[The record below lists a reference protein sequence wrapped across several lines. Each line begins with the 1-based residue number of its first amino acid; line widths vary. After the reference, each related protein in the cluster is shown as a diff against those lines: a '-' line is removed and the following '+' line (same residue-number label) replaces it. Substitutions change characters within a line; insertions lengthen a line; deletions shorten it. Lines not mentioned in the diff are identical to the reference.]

1 MSSRTSAPAAAPA
14 SSDGIDRRVWII
26 SGVAMLGAVM
36 SILDT
41 TIVNVALDS
50 LGRDFHAALSEI
62 QWVVTGYMLS
72 LAAVIPV
79 SGWAARRMGAK
90 RVFVA
95 SLILFTIGSVL
106 CGLATSSTEIILF
119 RVLQGLGGGMIM
131 PLAQLI
137 MAQEAGPKRMGRV
150 MSLVAVPMMLAPI
163 LGPTLGG
170 VLIQTLGWRWIFFV
184 NLPVCIVAVAL
195 AVRILPDSSGSKT
208 DRLDVLGLGLMSSG
222 LVGITYGLAEIGTLG
237 TFSSAKVYAPIAA
250 GILLVAGFAVHATR
264 AKNPLLD
271 LNLYRRW
278 SFTAASIA
286 MFALG
291 AAVFGAMILMP
302 LYWQQVRH
310 ESVINT
316 GLLTAPQGLG
326 MALVMPLAGKLTER
340 WGGGPIALAGV
351 LMTTL
356 TTIPFGLIGAH
367 TSVASLSVWMVLR
380 GVGLGFSFMPAMT
393 AAFAT
398 LERHELSHATP
409 QLNVLNRV
417 GGSIGTAILAV
428 VLQRALTGAHTAS
441 ASASAYGT
449 AFWWSA
455 GLTALAIVPCVI
467 LTRAEHN
474 TRRQAKATDTK
485 NPDEALLE
493 SGAIAEALA

>member
-1 MSSRTSAPAAAPA
+1 MASPTSTPAPVR
-14 SSDGIDRRVWII
+14 SDGIDRRVWII

-50 LGRDFHAALSEI
+50 LGRDLHAALSEI

-90 RVFVA
+90 RIFVA

-119 RVLQGLGGGMIM
+119 RVLQGVGGGMIM

-137 MAQEAGPKRMGRV
+137 MAEEAGPQRMGRV
-150 MSLVAVPMMLAPI
+150 MSLVAVPMMLAPV

-184 NLPVCIVAVAL
+184 NVPVCIVAVAL
-195 AVRILPDSSGSKT
+195 AVRILPNSSGSKT
-208 DRLDVLGLGLMSSG
+208 DRLDVMGLGLMSSG

-237 TFSSAKVYAPIAA
+237 TFSSARVYVPIAA
-250 GILLVAGFAVHATR
+250 GILLVAGFAAHATH

-278 SFTAASIA
+278 NFTAASIA

-302 LYWQQVRH
+302 LYWQQLRH
-310 ESVINT
+310 ESVIDT

-340 WGGGPIALAGV
+340 FGGGPVALGGV
-351 LMTTL
+351 VVTTV

-367 TSVASLSVWMVLR
+367 TSVTSLSVWMLLR
-380 GVGLGFSFMPAMT
+380 GIGLGFSFMPAMT

-455 GLTALAIVPCVI
+455 ALTALAIVPCVI
-467 LTRAEHN
+467 LTRAEQN
-474 TRRQAKATDTK
+474 VRRRAKAADTE
-485 NPDEALLE
+485 NPDQAPLE

>member
-1 MSSRTSAPAAAPA
+1 VASPTSAPAQAHP
-14 SSDGIDRRVWII
+14 DGIDRRVWII

-50 LGRDFHAALSEI
+50 LGRDLHAALSEI

-79 SGWAARRMGAK
+79 SGWAARRLGAK

-119 RVLQGLGGGMIM
+119 RVLQGVGGGMIM

-137 MAQEAGPKRMGRV
+137 MAQEAGPQRMGRV
-150 MSLVAVPMMLAPI
+150 MSLVAVPMMLAPV

-184 NLPVCIVAVAL
+184 NVPVCIVAVAL
-195 AVRILPDSSGSKT
+195 AVRILPNSSGSKT

-237 TFSSAKVYAPIAA
+237 TFSSARVYVPIAA
-250 GILLVAGFAVHATR
+250 GVLLVAGFAAHATR

-278 SFTAASIA
+278 NFTAASIA

-302 LYWQQVRH
+302 LYWQQLRH
-310 ESVINT
+310 ESVIDT

-340 WGGGPIALAGV
+340 FGGGPIALAGV
-351 LMTTL
+351 VATTV

-367 TSVASLSVWMVLR
+367 TSVASLSVWMLLR
-380 GVGLGFSFMPAMT
+380 GIGLGFSFMPAMT

-474 TRRQAKATDTK
+474 VRRRATAADAEDPDQAQ
-485 NPDEALLE
+485 LE
-493 SGAIAEALA
+493 SGAIADALA

>member
-1 MSSRTSAPAAAPA
+1 MTDQTSASVGGAP
-14 SSDGIDRRVWII
+14 DKIDRRVWII

-50 LGRDFHAALSEI
+50 LSRDLHAALSQI
-62 QWVVTGYMLS
+62 QWVVTGYLLS

-79 SGWAARRMGAK
+79 SGWAARRFGAK
-90 RVFVA
+90 RVFLV
-95 SLILFTIGSVL
+95 SLILFTAGSVL
-106 CGLATSSTEIILF
+106 CGLSSSTSEIIVF

-137 MAQEAGPKRMGRV
+137 MAQEAGPQRMGRV

-184 NLPVCIVAVAL
+184 NLPVCVVAVAL
-195 AVRILPDSSGSKT
+195 AVRILPNTAPSKT
-208 DRLDVLGLGLMSSG
+208 DRLDVLGLGLMSGG
-222 LVGITYGLAEIGTLG
+222 LVGVTYGLAEIGTRG
-237 TFSSAKVYAPIAA
+237 TFDSAQVYVPIIA
-250 GILLVAGFAVHATR
+250 GIALVTGFVFHAIR
-264 AKNPLLD
+264 AEHPLLD

-278 SFTAASIA
+278 NFSAASIT

-302 LYWQQVRH
+302 LYWQQLRH
-310 ESVINT
+310 ESVIDT

-326 MALVMPLAGKLTER
+326 MAIAMPFAGKMTER
-340 WGGGPIALAGV
+340 WGGGPIALGGV
-351 LMTTL
+351 LITTV

-367 TSVASLSVWMVLR
+367 TSVGSLAFWMLLR
-380 GVGLGFSFMPAMT
+380 GLGLGLSFMPAMT

-398 LERHELSHATP
+398 LKRSELSDATP

-417 GGSIGTAILAV
+417 GGSIGVAVLAV
-428 VLQRALTGAHTAS
+428 VLQRALVGAHTPA
-441 ASASAYGT
+441 AQAGAYGT

-455 GLTALAIVPCVI
+455 VLSGMAIIPCIV
-467 LTRAEHN
+467 LTRAEQN
-474 TRRQAKATDTK
+474 ARRLAKAGGDE
-485 NPDEALLE
+485 NPDEAALE
-493 SGAIAEALA
+493 SGLVAEALA

>member
-1 MSSRTSAPAAAPA
+1 MTDQIAGLIEAPT
-14 SSDGIDRRVWII
+14 DKIDRRVWII

-50 LGRDFHAALSEI
+50 LSHDLHAALSQI

-79 SGWAARRMGAK
+79 SGWAARRLGAK
-90 RVFVA
+90 QVFVG
-95 SLILFTIGSVL
+95 SLIVFTIGSIL
-106 CGLATSSTEIILF
+106 CGLSTTTTQIILF
-119 RVLQGLGGGMIM
+119 RVLQGVGGGMIM
-131 PLAQLI
+131 PLAQMI
-137 MAQEAGPKRMGRV
+137 MANEAGPQRMGRV

-170 VLIQTLGWRWIFFV
+170 ILIQTLGWRWIFFV
-184 NLPVCIVAVAL
+184 NLPVCVVAVAL
-195 AVRILPDSSGSKT
+195 AVRILPRTIGSKT
-208 DRLDVLGLGLMSSG
+208 DRLDVLGLFLMSGG

-237 TFSSAKVYAPIAA
+237 TFDSARVWVPIIVGA
-250 GILLVAGFAVHATR
+250 LMVTGFVFHALHV
-264 AKNPLLD
+264 KHPLLD

-278 SFTAASIA
+278 NFSAASIT

-310 ESVINT
+310 ESVIAT

-326 MALVMPLAGKLTER
+326 MAIAMPVAGKLTER
-340 WGGGPIALAGV
+340 WGGGPVALFGV
-351 LMTTL
+351 IVTTV
-356 TTIPFGLIGAH
+356 TTIPFCLIGAH
-367 TSVASLSVWMVLR
+367 TSVASLSIWMMLR
-380 GVGLGFSFMPAMT
+380 GLGLGFSFMPAMT

-398 LERHELSHATP
+398 LKRHELSHATP

-417 GGSIGTAILAV
+417 GGSIGTAVLAV
-428 VLQRALTGAHTAS
+428 VLQRALVGAHTPA
-441 ASASAYGT
+441 AAADAYGT

-455 GLTALAIVPCVI
+455 ALSALAIIPCVV
-467 LTRAEHN
+467 LTRAEQN
-474 TRRQAKATDTK
+474 ARRLAKAAGAKD
-485 NPDEALLE
+485 PDEVALE
-493 SGAIAEALA
+493 SGLVAEALA

>member
-1 MSSRTSAPAAAPA
+1 MSTSRSGPAP
-14 SSDGIDRRVWII
+14 SDKIDRRVWII

-41 TIVNVALDS
+41 TIVNVALAS
-50 LGRDFHAALSEI
+50 LGHDLHAALSQI
-62 QWVVTGYMLS
+62 QWVVTGYLLS

-79 SGWAARRMGAK
+79 SGWAARRIGAK
-90 RVFVA
+90 RVFIA

-119 RVLQGLGGGMIM
+119 RVLQGAGGGMIM

-137 MAQEAGPKRMGRV
+137 MAQEAGPQRMGRV

-195 AVRILPDSSGSKT
+195 AVRILPNSSPSKT
-208 DRLDVLGLGLMSSG
+208 ERLDVLGLGLMSTG
-222 LVGITYGLAEIGTLG
+222 LVAVTYGLAEIGTLG
-237 TFSSAKVYAPIAA
+237 TFDSTRVYLPIAA
-250 GILLVAGFAVHATR
+250 GILLVAAFALHATH

-278 SFTAASIA
+278 NFTAASLT

-302 LYWQQVRH
+302 LYWQELRH
-310 ESVINT
+310 ESVIDT

-326 MALVMPLAGKLTER
+326 MALAMPLAGKMTER
-340 WGGGPIALAGV
+340 FGGGPIALAGV
-351 LMTTL
+351 LVTTV
-356 TTIPFGLIGAH
+356 TTVPFGLIGAH
-367 TSVASLSVWMVLR
+367 TGVASLSVWMLLR
-380 GVGLGFSFMPAMT
+380 GFGLGFSFMPAMT

-398 LERHELSHATP
+398 LERHELSDATP

-417 GGSIGTAILAV
+417 GGSIGVAVLAV
-428 VLQRALTGAHTAS
+428 VLQRSLAGAHTAS
-441 ASASAYGT
+441 AAAGAYGT

-455 GLTALAIVPCVI
+455 GLSALAIVPCVI

-474 TRRQAKATDTK
+474 ARGRAMTRGDD
-485 NPDEALLE
+485 NPDGVPPVE
-493 SGAIAEALA
+493 SGALAEVLA

>member
-1 MSSRTSAPAAAPA
+1 MQSVSAPTPGPA
-14 SSDGIDRRVWII
+14 FSDKIDRRVWII

-50 LGRDFHAALSEI
+50 LGHDLHAALSEI

-79 SGWAARRMGAK
+79 SGWAARRLGAK
-90 RVFVA
+90 RVFIA
-95 SLILFTIGSVL
+95 SLVLFTIGSVL

-119 RVLQGLGGGMIM
+119 RVLQGAGGGMIM

-137 MAQEAGPKRMGRV
+137 MAQEAGPQRMGRV

-184 NLPVCIVAVAL
+184 NLPVCVVAVAL
-195 AVRILPDSSGSKT
+195 AVRILPDSRGSKT
-208 DRLDVLGLGLMSSG
+208 DRLDVLGLGLMSGG

-237 TFSSAKVYAPIAA
+237 TFDSARVYLPIAA
-250 GILLVAGFAVHATR
+250 GILLVSAFAFHATHAR
-264 AKNPLLD
+264 NPLLD

-278 SFTAASIA
+278 NFTAASIT

-302 LYWQQVRH
+302 LYWQQLRH
-310 ESVINT
+310 ESVIDT

-326 MALVMPLAGKLTER
+326 MALAMPLAGKLTER
-340 WGGGPIALAGV
+340 FGGGPIALAGV
-351 LMTTL
+351 LVTTVF
-356 TTIPFGLIGAH
+356 TVPFGLIGAH
-367 TSVASLSVWMVLR
+367 TGVASLAVWMVLR
-380 GVGLGFSFMPAMT
+380 GIGLGFSFMPAMT

-409 QLNVLNRV
+409 QLNVLNRI
-417 GGSIGTAILAV
+417 GGSIGVAILAV
-428 VLQRALTGAHTAS
+428 VLQRSLTGAHTPS
-441 ASASAYGT
+441 AAASAYGT

-455 GLTALAIVPCVI
+455 ALTALAIIPCVV

-474 TRRQAKATDTK
+474 ARRRATSSGGERQDGA
-485 NPDEALLE
+485 PVE
-493 SGAIAEALA
+493 SGAIAEVLA

>member
-1 MSSRTSAPAAAPA
+1 MPNNTSSA
-14 SSDGIDRRVWII
+14 SPPSDKIDRRVWII

-50 LGRDFHAALSEI
+50 LGRDLHAALSQI

-79 SGWAARRMGAK
+79 SGWAARRLGAK
-90 RVFVA
+90 RVFLG
-95 SLILFTIGSVL
+95 SLVLFTAGSVL

-119 RVLQGLGGGMIM
+119 RVLQGVGGGMIM
-131 PLAQLI
+131 PLAQMI
-137 MAQEAGPKRMGRV
+137 MAQEAGPQRMGRV

-195 AVRILPDSSGSKT
+195 AVRILPDSQGSKT
-208 DRLDVLGLGLMSSG
+208 DRLDLLGLGLMSGG
-222 LVGITYGLAEIGTLG
+222 LVGVTYGLAEIGTLG
-237 TFSSAKVYAPIAA
+237 TFDSPRVYAPIAV
-250 GILLVAGFAVHATR
+250 GVLLVAAFAVHATH

-278 SFTAASIA
+278 NFTAASIT

-302 LYWQQVRH
+302 LYWQQLRH
-310 ESVINT
+310 ESVIDT

-326 MALVMPLAGKLTER
+326 MAMVMPLAGKMTER

-351 LMTTL
+351 LVTTV
-356 TTIPFGLIGAH
+356 TTIPFGLIGAR
-367 TSVASLSVWMVLR
+367 TGIPSLSGWMLVR

-428 VLQRALTGAHTAS
+428 VLQRGLTGAHTAS
-441 ASASAYGT
+441 ASAHAYGN

-455 GLTALAIVPCVI
+455 GITALAIVPCVI

-474 TRRQAKATDTK
+474 ERRRAQAGGAE
-485 NPDEALLE
+485 NPDEAVLHT
-493 SGAIAEALA
+493 GAIAEALA

>member
-1 MSSRTSAPAAAPA
+1 MRSVSNPTSAPAV
-14 SSDGIDRRVWII
+14 SDKIERRVWII

-50 LGRDFHAALSEI
+50 LGHDLHVALSQI
-62 QWVVTGYMLS
+62 QWVVTGYLLS

-79 SGWAARRMGAK
+79 SGWAARRLGAK
-90 RVFVA
+90 RVFIA

-106 CGLATSSTEIILF
+106 CGLASSSTEIIFF
-119 RVLQGLGGGMIM
+119 RVLQGAGGGMIM

-137 MAQEAGPKRMGRV
+137 MAQEAGPERMGRV
-150 MSLVAVPMMLAPI
+150 MSLVVVPMMLAPI

-184 NLPVCIVAVAL
+184 NLPVCIVAVVLAL
-195 AVRILPDSSGSKT
+195 RILPESAGSKT

-237 TFSSAKVYAPIAA
+237 TFDSAPVYLPIAA
-250 GILLVAGFAVHATR
+250 GILLVAAFALHATR

-278 SFTAASIA
+278 NFTAASVT

-302 LYWQQVRH
+302 LYWQQLRH
-310 ESVINT
+310 ESVIDT
-316 GLLTAPQGLG
+316 GLLTAPPGVG

-340 WGGGPIALAGV
+340 FGGGPIALAGV
-351 LMTTL
+351 LVTTVF
-356 TTIPFGLIGAH
+356 TVPFGLIGAH
-367 TSVASLSVWMVLR
+367 TGVVSLSVWMLLR
-380 GVGLGFSFMPAMT
+380 GIGLGFSFMPAMT

-409 QLNVLNRV
+409 QLHVLHRV
-417 GGSIGTAILAV
+417 GASFAAPFLGVVFHRYSPAPPPPAPPRPPTATRSGGP
-428 VLQRALTGAHTAS
+428 RASPRLRS
-441 ASASAYGT
+441 
-449 AFWWSA
+449 F
-455 GLTALAIVPCVI
+455 
-467 LTRAEHN
+467 
-474 TRRQAKATDTK
+474 
-485 NPDEALLE
+485 
-493 SGAIAEALA
+493 